1 MHLVIME
8 KKYFQS
14 VTEQDI
20 VDVIVT
26 ALEGGSNYW
35 YYISDVAGIHKY
47 KDLKG
52 LAKSEQIALAAL
64 RHDEPFEVWDIED
77 PENVLGY
84 INREN
89 ILNAVK
95 RYMLEYDGFDPYEM
109 DANDADTFL
118 QYVVM
123 DELVYS

>member
-1 MHLVIME
+1 ME
-8 KKYFQS
+8 KYFGT
-14 VTEQDI
+14 VEEQDI

-35 YYISDVAGIHKY
+35 YYISDTAGIYKY

-52 LAKSEQIALAAL
+52 LAKAEQIAIAAL
-64 RHDEPFEVWDIED
+64 RYDEPFEVWDIED

-89 ILNAVK
+89 ILNALK
-95 RYMLEYDGFDPYEM
+95 RYMLEYDGFDPMEM
-109 DANDADTFL
+109 DAFDADTFL